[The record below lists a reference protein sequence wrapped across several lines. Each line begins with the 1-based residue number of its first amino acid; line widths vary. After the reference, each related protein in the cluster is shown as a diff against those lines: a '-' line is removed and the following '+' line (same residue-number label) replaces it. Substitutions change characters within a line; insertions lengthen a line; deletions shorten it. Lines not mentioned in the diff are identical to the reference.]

1 MSSATTMHA
10 IVFHAHGVE
19 LDRYQYVD
27 HRPRPV
33 CGADE
38 VLIQVHYAALN
49 RLDDWVRIG
58 WPGIDLPLPHVPGS
72 DFSGVIVACGADV
85 SGWQVGQRVTG
96 NNALWCGR
104 CAACHQG
111 KHNLCVH
118 FGILGE
124 SRTGVMAEYLALPA
138 RNLIAIPDNY
148 GMIPA
153 AAASLTYLTAWHS
166 LIERGQLQPGEKV
179 LVVGA
184 GGGVNVAAQ
193 QIARYRGA
201 EVYVIAST
209 AVKGRRA
216 LDMGAVWAL
225 DRRAYPDWRR
235 AVFEAT
241 GRTGIDMVVDNVGA
255 ATFSTSLQTLAKGGR
270 LVTVGATA
278 GYEASIPVNRLF
290 MGHHAILGS
299 TMGTQADYNR
309 VMELVFARQL
319 APVVDSVYP
328 AHQYV
333 EAVERLQANLP
344 FGKIVMDLRTWPGA
358 AS

>member
-1 MSSATTMHA
+1 MSSVPTMRA
-10 IVFHAHGVE
+10 IVFHEHGVE
-19 LDRYQYVD
+19 LDRYQCLD
-27 HRPRPV
+27 NMPRPP
-33 CGADE
+33 CAADE
-38 VLIQVHYAALN
+38 VVIQVHYAALN

-58 WPGIDLPLPHVPGS
+58 WPGIGLALPHIPGS
-72 DFSGVIVACGADV
+72 DFSGIVVECGADAN
-85 SGWQVGQRVTG
+85 GWQVGQRVTG
-96 NNALWCGR
+96 NNALWCGQ
-104 CAACHQG
+104 CPACHQG

-124 SRTGVMAEYLALPA
+124 SCAGVMAEYVALPA
-138 RNLIAIPDNY
+138 RNLIAIPDDY
-148 GMIPA
+148 DMAQA

-166 LIERGQLQPGEKV
+166 LIERGKLQPGEKV

-193 QIARYRGA
+193 QIAQYRGA
-201 EVYVIAST
+201 TVFVIAST
-209 AVKGRRA
+209 AAKARQA
-216 LDMGAVWAL
+216 EDMGAVWTL
-225 DRRAYPDWRR
+225 DRSACPDWRR
-235 AVFEAT
+235 AVFQAT

-278 GYEASIPVNRLF
+278 GYEAPIPVNRLF

-309 VMELVFARQL
+309 VMQLVFSGQL
-319 APVVDSVYP
+319 VPVVDSVLP
-328 AHQYV
+328 APQYA
-333 EAVERLQANLP
+333 EAVGRLQANLP
-344 FGKIVMDLRTWPGA
+344 FGKIVMDLRTWSEP